1 VGRDSLPK
9 CGVQSESVLFRECVD
24 ARTGTRI
31 GFVKSFFFFFFFFF
45 LDQNLKGLGGCDL
58 QAAAVL

>member
-1 VGRDSLPK
+1 MGRDSLPK

-31 GFVKSFFFFFFFFF
+31 GFVKSFFFFFGSE
-45 LDQNLKGLGGCDL
+45 LKVVGWM
-58 QAAAVL
+58 